1 LSNFFSQENIEF
13 LEVPLFTMLMFAAA
27 ATGTTFTSCSKD
39 DDPQAP
45 EPEKEPKYELAT
57 GKSWILSQVK
67 QGDGDYGEGSGN
79 LLTFK
84 SDGTFESTD
93 PIFSTFAEGTK
104 YSYDK
109 ENTITIKGK
118 DKESEKEVTITIT
131 IVSLT
136 ADAFE
141 IQVKIKGRDP
151 MDPNFEQNVSYKGGM
166 R

>member
-1 LSNFFSQENIEF
+1 MEK
-13 LEVPLFTMLMFAAA
+13 LFTMLMFAAA
-27 ATGTTFTSCSKD
+27 ATGTVFTSCSKD

-45 EPEKEPKYELAT
+45 EPEKPKYELAT
-57 GKSWILSQVK
+57 GKSWVLSQVK
-67 QGDGDYGEGSGN
+67 QGDGDYVEGSGN
-79 LLTFK
+79 MLTFK

-93 PIFSTFAEGTK
+93 PFFNMFEAGIK
-104 YSYDK
+104 YTYDK

-118 DKESEKEVTITIT
+118 HKDRDDGREVMITIT

-141 IQVKIKGRDP
+141 IQVKIKGHDP
-151 MDPNFEQNVSYKGGM
+151 MDANYEQNVSYKGGM